1 MATSVFVECT
11 LARSAFSGE
20 RVFEISSS
28 SHDQYI
34 GVAPLTSCYDE
45 TKHQLSA
52 AQPSESSTIG
62 GFVSARMVRN
72 GGGEAVVLVPDGE
85 MIKVPEGS
93 VAE

>member
-1 MATSVFVECT
+1 MAGCVLIKCT

-20 RVFEISSS
+20 RVFEISRPLR
-28 SHDQYI
+28 DQYI

-52 AQPSESSTIG
+52 AQPGESSRID

-72 GGGEAVVLVPDGE
+72 GGEEAVVLIPDGE
-85 MIKVPEGS
+85 MIKVPVGS
-93 VAE
+93 VAG

>member
-1 MATSVFVECT
+1 MATSVFVKCT

-20 RVFEISSS
+20 RVFEISRP
-28 SHDQYI
+28 SHEQYI

-45 TKHQLSA
+45 TRQQLSA
-52 AQPSESSTIG
+52 AQPSESVRID

-72 GGGEAVVLVPDGE
+72 GGEEAVVLIPDGE
-85 MIKVPEGS
+85 MINVPVGL